1 MVAFTVVNVFTCGI
15 RLQHSVPSQLLL
27 PELCAV
33 LSYLIGRNYLTL
45 HYAIFKIEKKFDKI
59 SKFVKAYKK
68 SEPNEEKYFG
78 NGKKLGIYRSSPPE
92 VFLRKGALKIYSKF
106 TGEHP

>member
-1 MVAFTVVNVFTCGI
+1 M
-15 RLQHSVPSQLLL
+15 
-27 PELCAV
+27 
-33 LSYLIGRNYLTL
+33 GRNYLTL

-78 NGKKLGIYRSSPPE
+78 NRKKLGIYRSSPPE

>member
-15 RLQHSVPSQLLL
+15 RFQHCVPSQLLL

-33 LSYLIGRNYLTL
+33 LLYLMGRNYLTL

-59 SKFVKAYKK
+59 SKFVKAYKNQNQMKK
-68 SEPNEEKYFG
+68 SI
-78 NGKKLGIYRSSPPE
+78 LGMERN
-92 VFLRKGALKIYSKF
+92 
-106 TGEHP
+106 